1 MAFCRHSSGL
11 DVDERPFLALAIK
24 VPEAQKSLFRVNSI
38 ALKRRLKG
46 RAEKEEKEIK
56 ENLINLSLF
65 NVIWLRVKNSK
76 KGNLVATKMGT
87 GKTKNNSNLEKRN

>member
-38 ALKRRLKG
+38 ASKRRLKG
-46 RAEKEEKEIK
+46 RAEKEEKEINVTNVGVTTNKK
-56 ENLINLSLF
+56 EKVCWSQFLLLLLASIKTTFSSF
-65 NVIWLRVKNSK
+65 RKNKYSRQK
-76 KGNLVATKMGT
+76 
-87 GKTKNNSNLEKRN
+87 